1 MINEQK
7 KLDIENITFDALYK
21 SNSFGVFPTPVDK
34 ILKYAEL
41 RIDSNVDLSVIPSNF
56 FAKHSLTFKR
66 GLAKIRGVLDRSKKI
81 IYLDLKQRPS
91 KLNFVKLHEVGHELC
106 GWQSNMLKFL
116 DDDENLD
123 PDINDK
129 FESEANYFASSALFQ
144 LEIFQDKV
152 GQYPLKLVT
161 CLQLSKLFGASFH
174 ATIRRYVEHSK
185 KRCALLVLNK
195 EEPASA
201 YSYRSVSIRNYFQ
214 SPSFTKEFG
223 EIKWEANFDFD
234 VPFFQDFLSN
244 RKMTTS
250 ELVIEFGQESID
262 CNYHYFD
269 NTYNIFVF
277 MFPKGEIIKSRT
289 QFVINT

>member
-1 MINEQK
+1 MINERK
-7 KLDIENITFDALYK
+7 KSDIESITFDALYK
-21 SNSFGVFPTPVDK
+21 SNSFGVFPTPVEK

-41 RIDSNVDLSVIPSNF
+41 RIDSNVDLSVIPANF
-56 FAKHSLTFKR
+56 FAKHSLIFKR
-66 GLAKIRGVLDRSKKI
+66 GLSKIRGVLDRSEKT

-106 GWQSNMLKFL
+106 GWQGNMLNFL

-123 PDINDK
+123 PDINDQ

-144 LEIFQDKV
+144 LEIFHDKV
-152 GQYPLKLVT
+152 GQYPLKLAT

-195 EEPASA
+195 EPVSPI
-201 YSYRSVSIRNYFQ
+201 SYPSLSIRNYFQ
-214 SPSFTKEFG
+214 SSSFTKEWG
-223 EIKWEANFDFD
+223 TITWEPKFDFD

-244 RKMTTS
+244 RKMITS
-250 ELVIEFGQESID
+250 ELVIESEQEFIECD
-262 CNYHYFD
+262 YHYFD
-269 NTYNIFVF
+269 NSYNIFVF
-277 MFPKGEIIKSRT
+277 MFPKGEVIKSRT
-289 QFVINT
+289 NFVITT